1 MAEEAL
7 ANFGLFID
15 SENRIRLIDPERIT
29 DSNQLRDDCKD
40 FTENVFEF
48 KKLVDTL
55 IERTEEYS
63 KQVEAVRLKAIGA
76 KNLMK
81 SAAKHRKFEKQQL
94 QSLIKEKMIELDR
107 LRVEY
112 ESLQKIDH
120 GQSEQMI
127 FFSVLLLFTVVNSQ
141 DVSVT
146 FPTFPANTDIGSCT
160 CDLTGNACDTSCCCD
175 PDCTSNDLLAF
186 GCDSQANQYTNTTP
200 IYSTVQSTCFKN
212 LSIFYTN
219 TPYVIQ
225 KMGELVC
232 IDYARYS
239 GSQYYQQPNIQTL
252 NAADFIRTLDT
263 QYSVTAQPTIST
275 SLTNYQVGTSV
286 LAYTSATGVSIYT
299 LPIGLFGNSLCS
311 GSQTISMLNL
321 LDLNNA
327 NLRFLFFLFN
337 KAYMNDFTSTCNQQL
352 VDQTTCTGALNP
364 LTYISPLCL
373 LRSPA
378 NLTDSSARVCSTAI
392 GSNPTYSTGSCTNA
406 LQSLTVTIYYT
417 NPTGIVNVVVS
428 STTGNASSST
438 PFTQTF
444 TVNFVQNGSSVSSTT
459 SNPGYLPGAVL
470 ASSTINGTS
479 ITVLRSSQ
487 FSVIQAGS
495 NGFCDSS
502 LRTPIRFGE
511 NIQSTCQLSS
521 TCPNSFDLFPATG
534 SLDLYVAAYSDSDTN
549 NVTSDWLPVIYYT
562 SQLGSP
568 NIRLFGKGILNST
581 SSGSCYSRLDIQIA
595 YTNIG
600 YLSNPQSV
608 LSAVIFHYQYSSSN
622 STVQF
627 VTQSV
632 TFQDISA
639 SPTVIQGQVP
649 APNTRLPANFFY
661 PFSVSKA
668 TRLNICASFSLL
680 AFVAVCALVYKDS

>member
-1 MAEEAL
+1 
-7 ANFGLFID
+7 
-15 SENRIRLIDPERIT
+15 
-29 DSNQLRDDCKD
+29 
-40 FTENVFEF
+40 
-48 KKLVDTL
+48 
-55 IERTEEYS
+55 
-63 KQVEAVRLKAIGA
+63 
-76 KNLMK
+76 
-81 SAAKHRKFEKQQL
+81 
-94 QSLIKEKMIELDR
+94 
-107 LRVEY
+107 
-112 ESLQKIDH
+112 
-120 GQSEQMI
+120 MI
-127 FFSVLLLFTVVNSQ
+127 FFSVLLLLFTIVKSQ

-160 CDLTGNACDTSCCCD
+160 CDLTGNACDASCCCD

-186 GCDSQANQYTNTTP
+186 GCDSQENQYTNTTP

-311 GSQTISMLNL
+311 GSQTIT
-321 LDLNNA
+321 
-327 NLRFLFFLFN
+327 
-337 KAYMNDFTSTCNQQL
+337 YMNDFTSTCNQQL
-352 VDQTTCTGALNP
+352 IDQTTCTGALNP

-378 NLTDSSARVCSTAI
+378 NLTDSSARVCSTMT
-392 GSNPTYSTGSCTNA
+392 GSNSNYSTGSCANA

-428 STTGNASSST
+428 STTGTALSST

-459 SNPGYLPGAVL
+459 SNPGYLPGAAL

-479 ITVLRSSQ
+479 ITVLSSSQ

-511 NIQSTCQLSS
+511 NIQSTCQLTS
-521 TCPNSFDLFPATG
+521 TCPNSFDLFPAIG
-534 SLDLYVAAYSDSDTN
+534 SSDLYVAAYSDSDTN
-549 NVTSDWLPVIYYT
+549 NVTSDWLPVIYCT

-568 NIRLFGKGILNST
+568 NIRQCNKGILNST
-581 SSGSCYSRLDIQIA
+581 SSSSCYSRLDIQIA
-595 YTNIG
+595 YSNIG

-608 LSAVIFHYQYSSSN
+608 LSAVIFHYQYSSSS

-668 TRLNICASFSLL
+668 TRLNTCASFSLL
-680 AFVAVCALVYKDS
+680 AVVVFCAFV